1 MTTSTST
8 STTTSIIGTTRNLYA
23 VLENGD
29 LYPALYDTYE
39 AARDAVLTNHADQLE
54 DERSD
59 DGFCTVSKVDVDEN
73 TGDTGTTHLYIE
85 KGISIIIQRY
95 KVGMPPQ

>member
-8 STTTSIIGTTRNLYA
+8 STTTSIIGTTRNLYV

-29 LYPALYDTYE
+29 LYPDIYHTYE
-39 AARDAVLTNHADQLE
+39 AARDAVLANHADQLE

-59 DGFCTVSKVDVDEN
+59 NNGFCTVSKVDVDEN
-73 TGDTGTTHLYIE
+73 TGDTGTTNLYIE
-85 KGISIIIQRY
+85 KGISVIIQRY
-95 KVGMPPQ
+95 KVGMPQ